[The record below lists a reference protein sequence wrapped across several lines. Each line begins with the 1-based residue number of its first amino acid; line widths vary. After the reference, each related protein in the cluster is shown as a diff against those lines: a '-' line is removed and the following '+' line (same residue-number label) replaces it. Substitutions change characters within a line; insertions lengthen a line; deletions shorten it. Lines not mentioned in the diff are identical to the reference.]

1 MRYKV
6 DWDNVDPGGSTTTDN
21 NISDNGGGIV
31 DVLVNIH
38 ADEVDIYRTVED
50 NGGGLNGEILLSN
63 GKPVTGQTTPFG
75 RSFKIKTQPAEGFL
89 LNYVK
94 IRHGYN
100 LEGANMLNENPQWKE
115 YTVQASQFVN
125 GEYTIPA
132 DCVDGNIRL
141 VPYFKSKPSGV
152 DSPTPATFTVKAG
165 KGEIVLNAEVATRV
179 EIVNLQ
185 GSLLFSGTIEGSR
198 TICVH
203 QGVYIVN
210 GEKIL
215 VW

>member
-1 MRYKV
+1 M
-6 DWDNVDPGGSTTTDN
+6 
-21 NISDNGGGIV
+21 
-31 DVLVNIH
+31 
-38 ADEVDIYRTVED
+38 
-50 NGGGLNGEILLSN
+50 
-63 GKPVTGQTTPFG
+63 
-75 RSFKIKTQPAEGFL
+75 
-89 LNYVK
+89 
-94 IRHGYN
+94 
-100 LEGANMLNENPQWKE
+100 
-115 YTVQASQFVN
+115 QASQFVN